1 MAKISDQTFID
12 VFSRQDGL
20 CAICGD
26 PLSESPHE
34 MHHMRR
40 KADGGDD
47 SVDNLVLLCDRDEHE
62 YVHGGN
68 FNQELE
74 TTADIYPFF
83 NGRSGKL
90 EFEEPTTEEEDIDES
105 IEPQQPESD
114 PDVEDQIS
122 DGGVG

>member
-1 MAKISDQTFID
+1 MKDQTFID
-12 VFSRQDGL
+12 VYSRQDGL
-20 CAICGD
+20 CAICGE
-26 PLSESPHE
+26 PLSESPWE

-62 YVHGGN
+62 YVHGGS

-83 NGRSGKL
+83 YGRSGKL
-90 EFEEPTTEEEDIDES
+90 EYEEPSSEEEDIV
-105 IEPQQPESD
+105 EPLEPEQADNDS
-114 PDVEDQIS
+114 DVEDQIS
-122 DGGVG
+122 DGGMG